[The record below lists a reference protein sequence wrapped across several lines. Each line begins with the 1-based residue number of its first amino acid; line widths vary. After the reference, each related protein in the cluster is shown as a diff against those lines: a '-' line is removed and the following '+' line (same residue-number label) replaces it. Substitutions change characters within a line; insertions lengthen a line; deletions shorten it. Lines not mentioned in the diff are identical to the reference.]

1 MKHEMDDRRPWT
13 DDEDRMVVDLVH
25 KYGVKKWALIGQA
38 IGPGRTGK
46 QCRERWHNH
55 LNPEIKKDA
64 WGADE
69 DTILI
74 NAHKR
79 VGTRWSEIAKLLP
92 GRTDNAIKNRWN
104 STMRRV
110 SRQWM
115 QMQQGKDPEAPS
127 ETSNGKGGKRRK
139 GHQPDGNKEP
149 LYQYCLEIVKR
160 NPSIVPMPSKPRPRK
175 RNPRTKNRR
184 PDKKGNKKRKPN
196 PHARPILAH
205 QALPRGLT
213 AALTVRSA
221 PDDGEN
227 RHIYSTKTIEID
239 REDEAARTMDEI
251 RVRVNEDN
259 KIGSIPAPPTSIFD
273 FQVPPRLPTP
283 RTNEQKSGSV
293 QLEFENHDDDTQV
306 LAAHGTPPAQA
317 DLTNSCLFSPV
328 PRRSPRGAFS
338 FNPMSPSWA
347 SVTQSLG
354 GLSSTR
360 SSASVMT
367 PQNSDAKD
375 PSLQVVGV
383 NVWVNK
389 PRNGSAIPPSTL
401 QVPRTQGAVSTS
413 RFKFNTNPM
422 SPLIAMPEPKE
433 ATNSLAPTLQANK
446 PRLRT
451 LTVSVPSAPQ
461 PLRISQSPSLTNPLS
476 KSKPIIG
483 TPSLTSHAGT
493 PSLSQV
499 AARTLASAGLQNQ
512 PPQRMPMTVGTQST
526 MTSRP
531 HQQLNVPSSRIDD
544 SKFIKPAPSPR
555 RDMRFRNNIIKS
567 GSHLM
572 PPGGSAM
579 SKDGMIPLTPPNLQ
593 TMKNSASKSKQP
605 HVFDFAKSSSSGD
618 KKDDLLRKMSPSP
631 PSLPSSMLYPT
642 PSLPPSLLSTAHT
655 PR

>member
-1 MKHEMDDRRPWT
+1 
-13 DDEDRMVVDLVH
+13 
-25 KYGVKKWALIGQA
+25 
-38 IGPGRTGK
+38 
-46 QCRERWHNH
+46 
-55 LNPEIKKDA
+55 
-64 WGADE
+64 
-69 DTILI
+69 
-74 NAHKR
+74 
-79 VGTRWSEIAKLLP
+79 
-92 GRTDNAIKNRWN
+92 
-104 STMRRV
+104 
-110 SRQWM
+110 
-115 QMQQGKDPEAPS
+115 
-127 ETSNGKGGKRRK
+127 
-139 GHQPDGNKEP
+139 
-149 LYQYCLEIVKR
+149 
-160 NPSIVPMPSKPRPRK
+160 
-175 RNPRTKNRR
+175 
-184 PDKKGNKKRKPN
+184 
-196 PHARPILAH
+196 
-205 QALPRGLT
+205 
-213 AALTVRSA
+213 
-221 PDDGEN
+221 
-227 RHIYSTKTIEID
+227 
-239 REDEAARTMDEI
+239 MDEI

-283 RTNEQKSGSV
+283 RTNEQVSWKLGLYLVLSSHFFLSFTLYGWYLTCLDYCFLVLHFTKKSGSV

-306 LAAHGTPPAQA
+306 SQFSFIVQSTTYFDSLTNLSHSYTMVQVLAAHGTPPAQVA